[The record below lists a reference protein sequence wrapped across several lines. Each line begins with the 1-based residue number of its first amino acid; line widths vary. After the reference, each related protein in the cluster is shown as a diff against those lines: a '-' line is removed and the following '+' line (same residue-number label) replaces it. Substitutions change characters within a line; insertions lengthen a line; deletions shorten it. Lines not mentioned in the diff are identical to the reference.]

1 MLTGDSASRG
11 IGDDPGMAFLRTSEP
26 EHTRATSEGACHL
39 YVLPCAYEDLLKLGF
54 SRQPLER
61 MQALHPRFFEFFDL
75 DRALLVETETVR
87 DARRLELELG
97 HALAEH
103 SAPAP
108 LTVRLQA
115 AGHTEWYR
123 GAYPLL
129 ARAVEQLA
137 GRGHTVHAPLRPWVE
152 AQMHARA
159 ASLFAWGTSVL
170 ERVEGEPDHL
180 DRLPML
186 HALRQLVV
194 DVLDAHRALGV
205 DVAEHL
211 PDALARWYAQR
222 SG

>member
-1 MLTGDSASRG
+1 MSGDSTSRG
-11 IGDDPGMAFLRTSEP
+11 IGDDAGMAFLRTSEP
-26 EHTRATSEGACHL
+26 ERTRATSEGACHL

-75 DRALLVETETVR
+75 DRAMLVDTETVR
-87 DARRLELELG
+87 DARRLELELS

-129 ARAVEQLA
+129 ERAVEQLA

-152 AQMHARA
+152 AQMLARA
-159 ASLFAWGTSVL
+159 PSLFVWGTSVL
-170 ERVEGEPDHL
+170 ERVEGEPAHL

-186 HALRQLVV
+186 RALRQQVV

-205 DVAEHL
+205 DVDAYL
-211 PDALARWYAQR
+211 PEALGQWYAR
-222 SG
+222 RNG

>member
-1 MLTGDSASRG
+1 
-11 IGDDPGMAFLRTSEP
+11 
-26 EHTRATSEGACHL
+26 
-39 YVLPCAYEDLLKLGF
+39 
-54 SRQPLER
+54 

-75 DRALLVETETVR
+75 DRALLVDTETVR

-129 ARAVEQLA
+129 EQAVERLHQ
-137 GRGHTVHAPLRPWVE
+137 RGHIVHAPLRPWLE
-152 AQMHARA
+152 AQMQSRA
-159 ASLFAWGTSVL
+159 PSLFSWGLSVL
-170 ERVEGEPDHL
+170 ERIEGEADHL

-186 HALRQLVV
+186 HALRQQTL
-194 DVLDAHRALGV
+194 DVLDAHTALGV
-205 DVAEHL
+205 DVSAHL
-211 PDALARWYAQR
+211 PDQLAQWYAR
-222 SG
+222 RRR

>member
-1 MLTGDSASRG
+1 MR
-11 IGDDPGMAFLRTSEP
+11 DDARMAFLRTSDP
-26 EHTRATSEGACHL
+26 ERTRGTSEGACHL

-108 LTVRLQA
+108 LTVRVQA

-123 GAYPLL
+123 GAYPTLEQ
-129 ARAVEQLA
+129 AVRQLA
-137 GRGHTVHAPLRPWVE
+137 ERGHTVHVPLRPWVE
-152 AQMHARA
+152 ARVRA
-159 ASLFAWGTSVL
+159 GAPALFAWGMTVL
-170 ERVEGEPDHL
+170 DRVEGEPDNL

-186 HALRQLVV
+186 HALRQQVI
-194 DVLDAHRALGV
+194 DVLDAHGALGV
-205 DVAEHL
+205 DVDDHL
-211 PDALARWYAQR
+211 PDALAQWNARR
-222 SG
+222 LR

>member
-1 MLTGDSASRG
+1 M
-11 IGDDPGMAFLRTSEP
+11 PFLRTSDP
-26 EHTRATSEGACHL
+26 ERTRSVSEGACHL

-97 HALAEH
+97 RALAEH

-123 GAYPLL
+123 GAYPQL
-129 ARAVEQLA
+129 ARAMERLA
-137 GRGHTVHAPLRPWVE
+137 QEGHTVHAPMRAWLE
-152 AQMHARA
+152 SQMRARA
-159 ASLFAWGTSVL
+159 PALFSWGLGVL
-170 ERVEGEPDHL
+170 ARVEGEPSHL
-180 DRLPML
+180 DRMPML
-186 HALRQLVV
+186 AALRQQVL

-205 DVAEHL
+205 DVDEHL
-211 PDALARWYAQR
+211 PEALAQWYAR
-222 SG
+222 RR

>member
-1 MLTGDSASRG
+1 
-11 IGDDPGMAFLRTSEP
+11 MAFLRTGEP
-26 EHTRATSEGACHL
+26 ERTRGVSEGACHL

-75 DRALLVETETVR
+75 DRALLVDTETVR

-97 HALAEH
+97 HTLADH

-108 LTVRLQA
+108 LTVRVQA

-123 GAYPLL
+123 GAYARL
-129 ARAVEQLA
+129 ARSVEELA
-137 GRGHTVHAPLRPWVE
+137 QRGHTVHAPLRPWLQ

-159 ASLFAWGTSVL
+159 PALFSWGCSVL

-186 HALRQLVV
+186 HALRQQVI

-205 DVAEHL
+205 EVDEHL
-211 PDALARWYAQR
+211 PDALWQWYRQR
-222 SG
+222 A

>member
-1 MLTGDSASRG
+1 MAR
-11 IGDDPGMAFLRTSEP
+11 MAFLRTSEP
-26 EHTRATSEGACHL
+26 ERTRGTSEGACHL

-75 DRALLVETETVR
+75 DRALLVDTETVR

-97 HALAEH
+97 HALAEY

-108 LTVRLQA
+108 LTVRVQA

-129 ARAVEQLA
+129 SQAVERLA
-137 GRGHTVHAPLRPWVE
+137 ANGHTVHAPLRTWVE
-152 AQMHARA
+152 MQMQTRA
-159 ASLFAWGTSVL
+159 PALFSWGLSVL

-186 HALRQLVV
+186 HALRQQVL
-194 DVLDAHRALGV
+194 DVLDAHRALGITV
-205 DVAEHL
+205 SDHL
-211 PDALARWYAQR
+211 PDALAQWYR
-222 SG
+222 RR

>member
-1 MLTGDSASRG
+1 
-11 IGDDPGMAFLRTSEP
+11 MALFRTSEP
-26 EHTRATSEGACHL
+26 ERTRGVSEGACHL

-87 DARRLELELG
+87 DARKLELDLG
-97 HALAEH
+97 HALAEY

-123 GAYPLL
+123 GAYPSLAQAVQLL
-129 ARAVEQLA
+129 SD
-137 GRGHTVHAPLRPWVE
+137 RGHIVHAPLRPWVE
-152 AQMHARA
+152 TQMQARA
-159 ASLFAWGTSVL
+159 PALFAWGTSVL
-170 ERVEGEPDHL
+170 DRVEGEPDHL

-186 HALRQLVV
+186 HALRQQVI
-194 DVLDAHRALGV
+194 DVLDAHRAFGI
-205 DVAEHL
+205 DVPGHL
-211 PDALARWYAQR
+211 PDALAQWYAR
-222 SG
+222 RGW

>member
-1 MLTGDSASRG
+1 
-11 IGDDPGMAFLRTSEP
+11 MAFLRTSEP
-26 EHTRATSEGACHL
+26 ERTRGASEGACHL

-97 HALAEH
+97 HRLSEH

-108 LTVRLQA
+108 LTVRVQA
-115 AGHTEWYR
+115 AGLTEWYR

-129 ARAVEQLA
+129 AQAVERLA
-137 GRGHTVHAPLRPWVE
+137 DTGHTVHAPLRGWVH
-152 AQMHARA
+152 AQMLARA
-159 ASLFAWGTSVL
+159 PALFGWGMAVL
-170 ERVEGEPDHL
+170 DRVEGEPRHL

-186 HALRQLVV
+186 HALRQQVL
-194 DVLDAHRALGV
+194 DVLDAHRALDI
-205 DVAEHL
+205 DVGDHL
-211 PDALARWYAQR
+211 PDALAQWYARR
-222 SG
+222 SP

>member
-1 MLTGDSASRG
+1 M
-11 IGDDPGMAFLRTSEP
+11 GDDVRMPFLRSSEP
-26 EHTRATSEGACHL
+26 ERIRTSSEGACHL

-75 DRALLVETETVR
+75 DRALLVDTETVR
-87 DARRLELELG
+87 DARRLELQLG
-97 HALAEH
+97 GALADH

-108 LTVRLQA
+108 LTLRVEA

-129 ARAVEQLA
+129 RQAV
-137 GRGHTVHAPLRPWVE
+137 GRLSEGGHTVHAPLRPWLE
-152 AQMHARA
+152 MQMRA
-159 ASLFAWGTSVL
+159 GAPALFAWAMNVL

-180 DRLPML
+180 DRLPMM
-186 HALRQLVV
+186 HPLRRQVV
-194 DVLDAHRALGV
+194 DVLDAHRALGI

-211 PDALARWYAQR
+211 PDALARWYAAR
-222 SG
+222 TP